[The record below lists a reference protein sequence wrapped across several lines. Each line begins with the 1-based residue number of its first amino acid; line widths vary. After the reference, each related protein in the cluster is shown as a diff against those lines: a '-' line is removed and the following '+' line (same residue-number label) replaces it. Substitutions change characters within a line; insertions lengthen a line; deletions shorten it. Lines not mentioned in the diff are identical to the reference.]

1 MSKINISMNTS
12 GGCHGKDKGEGKKCG
27 GCGKCAN
34 KGDGHKSSA
43 NIPNNNTN
51 INSNDKT

>member
-34 KGDGHKSSA
+34 KGDGHKSS
-43 NIPNNNTN
+43 PNNNTH
-51 INSNDKT
+51 INSNDKK